1 MPKVSQ
7 IRTLGALK
15 ASGYRPRPVKQELR
29 DNLRE
34 RLTGGGPLFPGI
46 LGYDRTVIPA
56 VINALLAGHDF
67 ILLGLRGQAK
77 TRILRSLTT
86 LLDPA
91 IPVLAGSELNDDPLA
106 PISVPGQRLVAEAGD
121 DAPVD
126 WLSPEQRYN
135 EKLATPDVS
144 IADLLGDIDPIKA
157 ATRKLTF
164 ADPEVI
170 HFGIVPRTNRGIFAI
185 NELPD
190 LSPRI
195 QVGLFNI
202 LEERDLQI
210 RGFPVRIPLDLLLV
224 FSANPEDYTNRGSII
239 TPLKD
244 RISSQI
250 LTHYPPDATVAAD
263 ITRQEAWTERGVASV
278 VIPEE
283 FRLMIEEI
291 SFAARESDLVDQSSG
306 VSARVAISALELLAS
321 NLERR
326 ALALAGAPRTG
337 TTPPATATATAR
349 AAGKAAAPP
358 PAGAAAFSASA
369 SGSDADIAVYPR
381 LVDLQM
387 LLPAITGKVE
397 MVYEGEQQGAEVV
410 ARRLIGQAVK
420 KAFDRR
426 FPEVGKELGSG
437 GEDDKGPY
445 AGIVRW
451 FAEGNAVNLSDEQP
465 FAEYEAEMRRVPGL
479 ADIANRYG
487 GRSREER
494 ALAAELV
501 LEGLHQHLKLA
512 RNDLDS
518 QVSYKEMVK
527 FQLLKPR
534 GGSGRR
540 GSGRGGDVN

>member
-1 MPKVSQ
+1 MSKPHSQ
-7 IRTLGALK
+7 IKTLGALK
-15 ASGYRPRPVKQELR
+15 ESGYRSRSVKTEIR
-29 DNLRE
+29 DNLRA
-34 RLTGGGPLFPGI
+34 RLKNGGPLFPGI
-46 LGYDRTVIPA
+46 LGYDRTVIPS
-56 VINALLAGHDF
+56 VVNALLAGHDF

-86 LLDPA
+86 LLDPEM
-91 IPVLAGSELNDDPLA
+91 PVLAGTELNDDPLA
-106 PISVPGQRLVAEAGD
+106 PISTRGQRIVQEAGD
-121 DAPVD
+121 DAPVE
-126 WLSPEQRYN
+126 WMTAEQRYN

-190 LSPRI
+190 LAPRI

-210 RGFPVRIPLDLLLV
+210 RGFPVRIPLDILMV

-250 LTHYPPDATVAAD
+250 LTHYPPEISVAVD
-263 ITRQEAWTERGVASV
+263 ITRQEAWTDRDVPNV
-278 VIPEE
+278 VIPEDV
-283 FRLMIEEI
+283 RVLVEEI
-291 SFAARESDLVDQSSG
+291 SFVARDSDLVDQSSG
-306 VSARVAISALELLAS
+306 VSARVAISALELLVS

-326 ALALAGAPRTG
+326 ALATG
-337 TTPPATATATAR
+337 DNP
-349 AAGKAAAPP
+349 
-358 PAGAAAFSASA
+358 
-369 SGSDADIAVYPR
+369 VYPR
-381 LVDLQM
+381 LCDLQM
-387 LLPAITGKVE
+387 LLPAVTGKVE

-410 ARRLIGQAVK
+410 ARRLVGQAVK
-420 KAFDRR
+420 KVFDARY
-426 FPEVGKELGSG
+426 PEVGKESGSG
-437 GEDDKGPY
+437 GEEDRGPY
-445 AGIVRW
+445 SRIIRW
-451 FAEGNAVNLSDEQP
+451 FAEGNSVTVSDEQT
-465 FAEYEAEMRRVPGL
+465 FTDYEAELRRVPGINEL
-479 ADIANRYG
+479 VAANAG
-487 GRSREER
+487 SSEER
-494 ALAAELV
+494 AMEAELL

-512 RNDLDS
+512 RQDLDS

-534 GGSGRR
+534 RAGGRDR
-540 GSGRGGDVN
+540 GDVN

>member
-1 MPKVSQ
+1 MRRPS
-7 IRTLGALK
+7 TLGELK
-15 ASGYRPRPVKQELR
+15 ASGYRPRSVKQEIR
-29 DNLRE
+29 DNLRA
-34 RLTGGGPLFPGI
+34 RLKSGAPLFPGI
-46 LGYDRTVIPA
+46 LGYDRTVIPS
-56 VINALLAGHDF
+56 VVNALLAGHDF

-86 LLDPA
+86 LLDPEV
-91 IPVLAGSELNDDPLA
+91 PVLAGTELNDDPLA
-106 PISVPGQRLVAEAGD
+106 PISTRGARLIEEAGD
-121 DAPVD
+121 DAPVE
-126 WLSPEQRYN
+126 WMTPEQRYN

-170 HFGIVPRTNRGIFAI
+170 HFGIIPRTNRGIFAI

-190 LSPRI
+190 LAPRI

-210 RGFPVRIPLDLLLV
+210 RGFPVRIPLDVMMV

-250 LTHYPPDATVAAD
+250 LTHYPPDVQIAAD
-263 ITRQEAWTERGVASV
+263 ITRQEAWTERDTSSIV
-278 VIPEE
+278 VPEDI
-283 FRLMIEEI
+283 RLLVEEI
-291 SFAARESDLVDQSSG
+291 SIAARESDLVDQSSG
-306 VSARVAISALELLAS
+306 VSARVAIAALELLVS

-326 ALALAGAPRTG
+326 ALSTG
-337 TTPPATATATAR
+337 DDP
-349 AAGKAAAPP
+349 
-358 PAGAAAFSASA
+358 
-369 SGSDADIAVYPR
+369 VYPR
-381 LVDLQM
+381 LCDLHM

-410 ARRLIGQAVK
+410 ARRLLGQAVK
-420 KAFDRR
+420 KVFDER

-437 GEDDKGPY
+437 GEDDRGPY
-445 AGIVRW
+445 VRIVQW
-451 FAEGNAVNLSDEQP
+451 FADGNAVTLSDEQT
-465 FAEYEAEMRRVPGL
+465 FADYEAELNKVPGL
-479 ADIANRYG
+479 RDMAAKMGHIPQ
-487 GRSREER
+487 ER
-494 ALAAELV
+494 ALAAEMI

-512 RNDLDS
+512 RNDMDS

-534 GGSGRR
+534 KGVGGAGGGGR
-540 GSGRGGDVN
+540 GSRGDIN

>member
-1 MPKVSQ
+1 MSKSQ
-7 IRTLGALK
+7 TIKTLGALR
-15 ASGYRPRPVKQELR
+15 ASGYRPRSIRLEIR
-29 DNLRE
+29 DNLRA
-34 RLTGGGPLFPGI
+34 RLKSGGPLFPGI
-46 LGYDRTVIPA
+46 LGYDRTVIPS
-56 VINALLAGHDF
+56 VVNALLAGHDF

-86 LLDPA
+86 LLDPE

-106 PISVPGQRLVAEAGD
+106 PISIPGQRLVAEAGD
-121 DAPVD
+121 DAPVE
-126 WLSPEQRYN
+126 WLTPEQRYN

-170 HFGIVPRTNRGIFAI
+170 HFGIIPRTNRGIFAI

-190 LSPRI
+190 LAPRI

-210 RGFPVRIPLDLLLV
+210 RGFPVRIPLDILMC

-250 LTHYPPDATVAAD
+250 LTHYPPDAQIAAD
-263 ITRQEAWTERGVASV
+263 ITRQEAWTERDAVEI
-278 VIPEE
+278 VIPEDI
-283 FRLMIEEI
+283 RLLVEEI
-291 SFAARESDLVDQSSG
+291 SLAARESDLVDQSSG
-306 VSARVAISALELLAS
+306 VSARVAISAMELLVS

-326 ALALAGAPRTG
+326 ALGTG
-337 TTPPATATATAR
+337 DSP
-349 AAGKAAAPP
+349 
-358 PAGAAAFSASA
+358 
-369 SGSDADIAVYPR
+369 VQPR
-381 LVDLQM
+381 LCDLQM

-420 KAFDRR
+420 KVFDAR
-426 FPEVGKELGSG
+426 FPEVGKEAGSG
-437 GEDDKGPY
+437 GEDDRGPY
-445 AGIVRW
+445 ARMIRW
-451 FAEGNAVNLSDEQP
+451 FSEGNAVTISDEQP
-465 FAEYEAEMRRVPGL
+465 FADYEAALYTVPGL
-479 ADIANRYG
+479 KDLANKYG
-487 GRSREER
+487 KGREER
-494 ALAAELV
+494 AFAAEMV

-512 RNDLDS
+512 RNDMDS
-518 QVSYKEMVK
+518 QISYKEMVK
-527 FQLLKPR
+527 FQLLKPHR
-534 GGSGRR
+534 GAGRSGRDR
-540 GSGRGGDVN
+540 GDIN

>member
-1 MPKVSQ
+1 MPRVSR
-7 IRTLGALK
+7 IKTLGALK
-15 ASGYRPRPVKQELR
+15 ASGYQPRSVKRELR

-34 RLTGGGPLFPGI
+34 RLGCGGGPLFPGI

-56 VINALLAGHDF
+56 VVNALLAGHDF

-86 LLDPA
+86 LLDPEV
-91 IPVLAGSELNDDPLA
+91 PMLAGSELNDDPLA
-106 PISVPGQRLVAEAGD
+106 PISIPGQRLVAAAGD
-121 DAPVD
+121 DAPIE
-126 WLSPEQRYN
+126 WLGRDERYN

-210 RGFPVRIPLDLLLV
+210 RGFPVRIPLDLLMV
-224 FSANPEDYTNRGSII
+224 FSANPEDYTNRGTII

-250 LTHYPPDATVAAD
+250 LTHYPPDTTVAAD

-283 FRLMIEEI
+283 FRLLVEDI

-326 ALALAGAPRTG
+326 ALGRRPEAARVPG
-337 TTPPATATATAR
+337 ATAGR
-349 AAGKAAAPP
+349 AAAAA
-358 PAGAAAFSASA
+358 SR
-369 SGSDADIAVYPR
+369 VYPR
-381 LVDLQM
+381 LCDLQM

-410 ARRLIGQAVK
+410 ARRLIGQAIK
-420 KAFDRR
+420 KAFDSR

-445 AGIVRW
+445 AAIVRW
-451 FAEGNAVNLSDEQP
+451 FAEGNSITLSDEQS
-465 FAEYEAEMRRVPGL
+465 FEEYEAEMRRVPGL
-479 ADIANRYG
+479 AEIAARHG

-494 ALAAELV
+494 ALAGEMV

-534 GGSGRR
+534 GGSGSGRR
-540 GSGRGGDVN
+540 GSGRGDVN

>member
-1 MPKVSQ
+1 MAKPT
-7 IRTLGALK
+7 TLGALK
-15 ASGYRPRPVKQELR
+15 ASGYRPRSVKQEIR

-34 RLTGGGPLFPGI
+34 RLKAGGPLFPGI

-77 TRILRSLTT
+77 TRILRSLVT
-86 LLDPA
+86 LMDEEV
-91 IPVLAGSELNDDPLA
+91 PVLAGSELNDDPLA
-106 PISVPGQRLVAEAGD
+106 PISVPGQRLITEAGD
-121 DAPVD
+121 DAPVA
-126 WLSPEQRYN
+126 WMPREERYN

-224 FSANPEDYTNRGSII
+224 FSANPEDYTNRGTII

-250 LTHYPPDATVAAD
+250 LTHYPPDARIAVD
-263 ITRQEAWTERGVASV
+263 ITRQEAWTERDVPNV
-278 VIPEE
+278 VIPEDV
-283 FRLMIEEI
+283 RLLIEEI
-291 SFAARESDLVDQSSG
+291 SFVARDSDLVDQSSG
-306 VSARVAISALELLAS
+306 VSARVGISALELLVS

-326 ALALAGAPRTG
+326 ALATG
-337 TTPPATATATAR
+337 DAT
-349 AAGKAAAPP
+349 
-358 PAGAAAFSASA
+358 
-369 SGSDADIAVYPR
+369 VYPR
-381 LVDLQM
+381 LSDLHM

-410 ARRLIGQAVK
+410 ARRLIGQAVRK
-420 KAFDRR
+420 VFDER
-426 FPEVGKELGSG
+426 FPEVGKEAGSG

-445 AGIVRW
+445 ARMLRW
-451 FAEGNAVNLSDEQP
+451 FADGNSVTLSDEQP
-465 FAEYEAEMRRVPGL
+465 FAEYQDELFRVPGL
-479 ADIANRYG
+479 KELVAKQ
-487 GRSREER
+487 GRTPEER
-494 ALAAELV
+494 ALAAEMV
-501 LEGLHQHLKLA
+501 LDGLHQHLKLA
-512 RNDLDS
+512 RQDLDS

-534 GGSGRR
+534 RVGGGRDR
-540 GSGRGGDVN
+540 DRGDVN